1 MAMATT
7 TTDDDYLT
15 KRSANIL
22 LLANFTFGNSDF
34 PRKLAVNR
42 GSFVHFSK
50 MSNNYLYYCSVGVG
64 SWVGGG
70 GPLFTVTKFSCCCS
84 MMGWLAGI

>member
-1 MAMATT
+1 MATT
-7 TTDDDYLT
+7 TDNDDYLT

-50 MSNNYLYYCSVGVG
+50 MSNNYSIAVSAAAPG
-64 SWVGGG
+64 WVVVVHCL
-70 GPLFTVTKFSCCCS
+70 P
-84 MMGWLAGI
+84 